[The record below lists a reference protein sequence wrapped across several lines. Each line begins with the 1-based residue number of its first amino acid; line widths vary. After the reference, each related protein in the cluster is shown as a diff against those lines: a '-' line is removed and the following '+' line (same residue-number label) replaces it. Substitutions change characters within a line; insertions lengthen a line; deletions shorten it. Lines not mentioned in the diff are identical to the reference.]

1 MELDLD
7 AYRAARAE
15 ARGEAPTI
23 KLLGETFTMPVEV
36 PAAVLQAFADDD
48 KVAFG
53 KAVLGDEQWA
63 TFCEVGGT
71 EDDLVVIASRL
82 WTLYGVSLGESSV
95 SSGSSDSGGEHL
107 RPTSDGSTDSTS
119 DASSGAEMAS
129 ASATSPP

>member
-53 KAVLGDEQWA
+53 KALLGDEQWA

-82 WTLYGVSLGESSV
+82 WTLYGVSLGESSG
-95 SSGSSDSGGEHL
+95 SNGSSETGGEPSS
-107 RPTSDGSTDSTS
+107 PTSNGSVRSTS
-119 DASSGAEMAS
+119 DEPSGDATPLAS
-129 ASATSPP
+129 AVSSS